1 MDARPLETPRTVT
14 PPVANSGGL
23 SNDVGLQQVLL
34 LKQKLEDEQSDYR
47 RKLQAYQDGQQRQA
61 QLIQKLQNKV
71 CDWGTWTSQPL
82 LSSL

>member
-71 CDWGTWTSQPL
+71 CD
-82 LSSL
+82 